1 MDFLLEPPKG
11 TNTANSLILD
21 FWLQKCLRIIS
32 VIKFVVICYDSPK
45 KLTQILLP
53 RRVSSYKYL
62 KMWSGFEIGQQVEA
76 GRILKHIKEKAWIA
90 FQGLLVEI
98 EILKGLLMR
107 YENKMRNMLLE
118 TEKEALFVMKLQKT
132 WLNCILELYEKQILQ
147 ARKVGY
153 LAEISSEYV
162 RCHLVSS

>member
-1 MDFLLEPPKG
+1 M
-11 TNTANSLILD
+11 
-21 FWLQKCLRIIS
+21 
-32 VIKFVVICYDSPK
+32 
-45 KLTQILLP
+45 
-53 RRVSSYKYL
+53 
-62 KMWSGFEIGQQVEA
+62 
-76 GRILKHIKEKAWIA
+76 
-90 FQGLLVEI
+90 EI